1 MKFDYISKKEY
12 LKQLKIQ
19 RYYLSKL
26 SLNYA
31 SGWLKVDI
39 ERFINSIDSEISL
52 IESIIKKNSK
62 KQQVSFDLGG
72 L

>member
-19 RYYLSKL
+19 RYYLFKF

-52 IESIIKKNSK
+52 IESIMKKNSK
-62 KQQVSFDLGG
+62 NQQVSFDLGG